1 MAKAAPYE
9 KREDESLEAFEAFA
23 IYRDMG
29 AERSQ
34 SKVAAQLGKA
44 VQLMARWS
52 SGNKWT
58 KRCHAYDRE
67 MDRREQVG
75 KLKGVEDMRRRQ
87 TRIAL
92 ELQELGAIEL
102 KKMLVDAR
110 THAKA
115 GTLEQ
120 GLVMKLIE
128 LGSKLERLN
137 RGEPGEIIQSNAGEP
152 IDYSGLDLDDL
163 KAMKRIQT
171 KLRIVREA
179 ADADVGADADVS
191 AA

>member
-9 KREDESLEAFEAFA
+9 KREDESDPAFA
-23 IYRDMG
+23 AFAVYRDMG
-29 AERSQ
+29 AERSHVA
-34 SKVAAQLGKA
+34 VAAKVGKNA
-44 VQLMARWS
+44 GLMSRWATMHQ
-52 SGNKWT
+52 WR
-58 KRCHAYDRE
+58 KRVHAYDRE

-102 KKMLVDAR
+102 KKMLVDAKQ
-110 THAKA
+110 HAKA

-171 KLRIVREA
+171 KLRLVREA
-179 ADADVGADADVS
+179 ADADADAPADVS

>member
-9 KREDESLEAFEAFA
+9 KREDEGPEAFEAFA
-23 IYRDMG
+23 RYRDMG
-29 AERSQ
+29 ADRSHA
-34 SKVAAQLGKA
+34 KVANELGKA
-44 VQLMARWS
+44 TQLMSRWAS
-52 SGNKWT
+52 AHQWR

-92 ELQELGAIEL
+92 ELQELGSLEL
-102 KKMLVDAR
+102 KKMLVDAK

-120 GLVMKLIE
+120 GLVMKLID

-171 KLRIVREA
+171 KLRLVREA
-179 ADADVGADADVS
+179 ADVDVDAADAP